1 MIKITKQVKVEIDDN
16 DFGVLSDICWMAKLH
31 LDAQGF
37 SNKELGVKGFGE
49 YTAERVV
56 EIVSL
61 MEKIW
66 AA

>member
-1 MIKITKQVKVEIDDN
+1 MIKITKQVTVEISDN

-37 SNKELGVKGFGE
+37 TNKELGVKGLGE
-49 YTAERVV
+49 HTAERVV
-56 EIVSL
+56 EIIGL

-66 AA
+66 SA